1 MINVKLEYTDILDAI
16 KDIELD
22 HEQFTDVLQ
31 QLANELQLKIDVP
44 PPFTKNVEVKPEDPK
59 TLYDFVVMNNL
70 WHRYVN
76 EVIRVIGSALT
87 PPVIVVPKLFFT
99 TRVDEFLIFERIM
112 HMDIDNFLNNL

>member
-1 MINVKLEYTDILDAI
+1 MINVKLEYTDLLDAI
-16 KDIELD
+16 RDIELD
-22 HEQFTDVLQ
+22 HEQFADVLQ
-31 QLANELQLKIDVP
+31 QLANELQLNIDMP
-44 PPFTKNVEVKPEDPK
+44 PPFTKNVEVNPEDPK

-76 EVIRVIGSALT
+76 EVIRVIGSVLT

-99 TRVDEFLIFERIM
+99 TRVDEFLVFERIM